1 MSRIGKQLI
10 NIPAGVTVNYSPE
23 QGRRV
28 TVTGPKGEL
37 KLNLP
42 LKINVEVKDNQIF
55 ITRVSEDKKTRSN
68 HGTVRAH
75 LNNMV
80 KGVVELWKKELEIKG
95 TGYKASLIGN
105 KLRLIV
111 GFIHPVDIDAPEGVF
126 FEVPEETKVI
136 ITGADK
142 TAVGQV
148 ASNVRKVKPPEP
160 YKGKGIR
167 YLNEFIKLKAGKKAK
182 A

>member
-10 NIPAGVTVNYSPE
+10 NIPAGVTVVVNSNE
-23 QGRRV
+23 I

-37 KLNLP
+37 KLILP
-42 LKINVEVKDNQIF
+42 LKINVEIKDNQVIV
-55 ITRVSEDKKTRSN
+55 TRVSEDKKTRSN

-75 LNNMV
+75 LNNMI
-80 KGVVELWKKELEIKG
+80 KGVVELW
-95 TGYKASLIGN
+95 N
-105 KLRLIV
+105 KLKLLV
-111 GFIHPVDIDAPEGVF
+111 GFIHPVEIIAPIGVF

-142 TAVGQV
+142 TKVGQV
-148 ASNVRKVKPPEP
+148 ASNIRKVRPPEP

-167 YLNEFIKLKAGKKAK
+167 YANEFIKLKAGKKAK

>member
-10 NIPAGVTVNYSPE
+10 NIPAEVKVVITGNI
-23 QGRRV
+23 V

-42 LKINVEVKDNQIF
+42 LKINVEIKENQLF
-55 ITRVSEDKKTRSN
+55 VSRLSEDKKTRSN

-75 LNNMV
+75 LNNMIT
-80 KGVVELWKKELEIKG
+80 GVVTPWTKEMEIKG
-95 TGYKASLIGN
+95 TGYKAVLMGN
-105 KLRLIV
+105 KVRLNV
-111 GFIHPVDIDAPEGVF
+111 GYIHPVDIEAPVGVIF
-126 FEVPEETKVI
+126 QVPEETKI
-136 ITGADK
+136 MISGCDK
-142 TAVGQV
+142 TVVGQV
-148 ASNVRKVKPPEP
+148 ASNIRKIRKPEP

-167 YLNEFIKLKAGKKAK
+167 YVDEFIKLKVGKKAK

>member
-10 NIPAGVTVNYSPE
+10 NIPAGVTV
-23 QGRRV
+23 
-28 TVTGPKGEL
+28 TGPKGEL
-37 KLNLP
+37 KLILP
-42 LKINVEVKDNQIF
+42 LKINVEIKDNQVIV
-55 ITRVSEDKKTRSN
+55 TRVSEDKKTRSN

-75 LNNMV
+75 LNNMI
-80 KGVVELWKKELEIKG
+80 KGVVELWKKEMEIKG
-95 TGYKASLIGN
+95 TGYKASLAGN
-105 KLRLIV
+105 KLKLLV
-111 GFIHPVDIDAPEGVF
+111 GFIHPVEIIAPIGVF

-142 TAVGQV
+142 TKVGQV
-148 ASNVRKVKPPEP
+148 ASNIRKVRPPEP

-167 YLNEFIKLKAGKKAK
+167 YANEFIKLKAGKKAK

>member
-10 NIPAGVTVNYSPE
+10 NIPAGVNLTIDSNK
-23 QGRRV
+23 V

-42 LKINVEVKDNQIF
+42 LKINVEIKDNQVIV
-55 ITRVSEDKKTRSN
+55 TRVSEDKKTRSN

-75 LNNMV
+75 LNNMI
-80 KGVVELWKKELEIKG
+80 KGVIEPWKKEMEIKG
-95 TGYKASLIGN
+95 TGYKASLTGN
-105 KLRLIV
+105 KLRLLV
-111 GFIHPVDIDAPEGVF
+111 GFIHPVDIIAPEGVF

-136 ITGADK
+136 ITGADR
-142 TAVGQV
+142 TTVGQV
-148 ASNVRKVKPPEP
+148 ASNIRKVRPPEP

-167 YLNEFIKLKAGKKAK
+167 YANEFIKLKAGKKAK